1 MSWLGIGLISD
12 TSSPTLGIGGL
23 SQPLQSLEPS
33 VSWNGNAGSG
43 FAALPS
49 DPVRITAK
57 PALRL
62 LTPPAQFFTDTLD
75 VGVIAMANDGG
86 TLTNT
91 FGIAAVAFHYEGAVV
106 TVEQPQWHTFQTERG
121 PRTYFGWWVRLH
133 KPSQTSGNAQ
143 LYVEATPRD
152 ATMQKRV
159 IGPYLFSPVTQK
171 YTHSVVVRPTQPEV
185 AGASYQTLNAAAVY
199 LSALGSPNPL
209 ITISEPG
216 FYELTVGSG
225 TAALPFA
232 RQSLPGRLNITASV
246 PDVVIGR
253 ADYTTDFEARIND
266 ARCKLHLFGRNLT
279 LDFRRVIE
287 VAGPT
292 VDNLTGPW
300 LDGVNMIST
309 APNGSQEPWRGTFIP
324 TVLGIGRTGAWLT
337 EVEASDLTNVGVN
350 AALVR
355 GGNFDRIAYDVFNMA
370 TCVVSTHLGV
380 HSSLRFADELP
391 VFTVQY
397 VGAEPTATLARSGS
411 LLSGGAG
418 GGVWTV
424 KLGASTYTFDTGPG
438 NPSDPNNF
446 KYYSGTM
453 GDGYWFSDV
462 VAWLNTLPGV
472 SAALLVDESDS
483 FQKRAA
489 ASGSLTGTFGE
500 GFADTSFKAAP
511 LRIVSMNNYHGDWY
525 QHTTGNL
532 ENVIVAFNQADETEA
547 QSIFLSPFKS
557 GPEIPGERDIFF
569 VANAIG
575 ITTETSPTYNAAG
588 LFSQLGRGTGTILS
602 HVVLAHNTLANQ
614 GFLVRTIGI
623 SAGLTAD
630 PYCLIKNNVFR
641 SFGYDAQGPLPG
653 LAIDGLHL
661 HAGAAVPAGATDVVI
676 GGDESTLFAN
686 FTGRDYRPAGA
697 LLDSG
702 FFSAIPFDRD
712 RQPFAE
718 LAALG
723 AYQATAP
730 EYISG
735 PTISAASISGTAQAD
750 AVLSVSATAS
760 GGGQLGGF
768 APTITYEW
776 RRNGTAIPG
785 QTASTIMLNPVTMN
799 LTSGSTVSC
808 LITATNIAGSASAE
822 PSVQYVGSARVA
834 LAGLLGGKTGSGMYD
849 GRAATVSTALSVAN
863 IAGSLGA
870 YTQATLD
877 RRPVI
882 SLTDGLKFDGINDV
896 VAGPSAGGAYTMLLL
911 VRKAVGDDN
920 GHVIQN
926 LMFYIAGNISGG
938 PANTTVDGV
947 SVTTRGALFTALNDG
962 LWHVIQVRGVA
973 AATTPTLGHLTSS
986 ALMDVM
992 AWVVLREDQFADIA
1006 AARALASAWLQSERT

>member
-1 MSWLGIGLISD
+1 MSWHGIGVISD
-12 TSSPTLGIGGL
+12 TWSPTFTLGGP
-23 SQPLQSLEPS
+23 SPPPQSLEPS
-33 VSWNGNAGSG
+33 AAWTGVPGSG
-43 FAALPS
+43 FATLPS
-49 DPVRITAK
+49 DPVRTTAK

-75 VGVIAMANDGG
+75 VGAIAMANDGG
-86 TLTNT
+86 TLIDT
-91 FGIAAVAFHYEGAVV
+91 FGIVAVAFHYEGAVV
-106 TVEQPQWHTFQTERG
+106 TVEQPQWHTIQTERG
-121 PRTYFGWWVRLH
+121 ERTYFGWWVRLR
-133 KPSQTSGNAQ
+133 KPRQKSGTAQ
-143 LYVEATPRD
+143 LYVEATAHD
-152 ATMQKRV
+152 VTMQKRV
-159 IGPYLFSPVTQK
+159 IGPYLFSPVVDK
-171 YTHSVVVRPTQPEV
+171 YTHSVVVKPSRPEV
-185 AGASYQTLNAAAVY
+185 TGVSYQTLDAAAVY
-199 LSALGSPNPL
+199 LSALGSANPL

-216 FYELTVGSG
+216 FYQLTVGSG
-225 TAALPFA
+225 TSALPFA
-232 RQSLPGRLNITASV
+232 RHGLSGRLNITASV

-266 ARCKLHLFGRNLT
+266 ARCKLHLFGSNLT

-324 TVLGIGRTGAWLT
+324 TVAGVARAGAWLT

-370 TCVVSTHLGV
+370 SCVVSTHLGV

-397 VGAEPTATLARSGS
+397 AGGEPTATLARSGS

-446 KYYSGTM
+446 NYYNGTL

-472 SAALLVDESDS
+472 SATLLVDENDS

-489 ASGSLTGTFGE
+489 ASGSLTGTYGE
-500 GFADTSFKAAP
+500 GFDDTSFKAAP

-525 QHTTGNL
+525 QHSTGDL

-557 GPEIPGERDIFF
+557 GSNIPAERDIFF

-575 ITTETSPTYNAAG
+575 VTTETSPTYNASG

-623 SAGLTAD
+623 SSGLTAD

-641 SFGYDAQGPLPG
+641 SFGYDPEGPLPG
-653 LAIDGLHL
+653 LVIDGLHL
-661 HAGAAVPAGATDVVI
+661 HAGATVPANATDVVI
-676 GGDESTLFAN
+676 GGNESTLFAD
-686 FTGRDYRPAGA
+686 FTGRDYRPAGP

-702 FFSAIPFDRD
+702 FVSAIPFDRD
-712 RQPFAE
+712 RLPFAQ

-735 PTISAASISGTAQAD
+735 PAIISASISGTAQAD
-750 AVLSVSATAS
+750 AVLTASATAK
-760 GGGQLGGF
+760 GGGQFGGF
-768 APTITYEW
+768 APTITYQW
-776 RRNGTAIPG
+776 RLNGVAILG
-785 QTASTIMLNPVTMN
+785 ETASTITLNSATMN
-799 LTSGSTVSC
+799 LASGNTISC
-808 LITATNIAGSASAE
+808 LITATNVAGSASSE
-822 PSVQYVGSARVA
+822 PNVQYIGSARVA
-834 LAGLLGGKTGSGMYD
+834 LAGLLGGKAGSGMYD
-849 GRAATVSTALSVAN
+849 GRAATVSTALNVTN

-877 RRPVI
+877 RRPAI
-882 SLTDGLKFDGINDV
+882 SLTDGLKFDGVNDIV
-896 VAGPSAGGAYTMLLL
+896 TGPSAGGAYTMLLL

-926 LMFYIAGNISGG
+926 LLVYIAGNISAG

-947 SVTTRGALFTALNDG
+947 GVTTRGALFSALNDG
-962 LWHVIQVRGVA
+962 QWHVVQVRGIA

-986 ALMDVM
+986 ALIDVM
-992 AWVVLREDQFADIA
+992 AWVVLREDQFTDIA
-1006 AARALASAWLQSERT
+1006 AARTLATAWLQSERP